1 MIAIIFGI
9 IMGIFH
15 YFSDALCSIC
25 KKFNNHLMSLSA
37 GISLT
42 YIFLHLL
49 PQFTYGI
56 TQISNFLFL
65 SILIGFVIFHIVE
78 KYIYQH
84 SPEDKLLRELAIE
97 DSITSFIYHFV
108 IGIILVSFVNQGLF
122 EGILFFI
129 PVLFYTAV
137 STLPVDMTK
146 VKSIKL
152 ILSISTLLGVIFSA
166 FIYPSMNQ
174 IIYFSLLGFIIGALL
189 FTVTRHSI
197 PKKRQGKPL
206 YFILGVIFYSILIY
220 LL

>member
-1 MIAIIFGI
+1 MIAIILGI

-15 YFSDALCSIC
+15 YFSDILCLKC
-25 KKFNNHLMSLSA
+25 KPYQNYLISFSA
-37 GISLT
+37 GISIT

-84 SPEDKLLRELAIE
+84 SPEDKLLRELAVE

-108 IGIILVSFVNQGLF
+108 IGIILVSFVNQGLS

-129 PVLFYTAV
+129 PVFLFTAV

-146 VKSIKL
+146 FKSIKA
-152 ILSISTLLGVIFSA
+152 ILAVSTLLGIIFA
-166 FIYPSMNQ
+166 TFIYPNMNQ
-174 IIYFSLLGFIIGALL
+174 IIYFALLGFIIGALL

-197 PKKRQGKPL
+197 PKKRQGKPF
-206 YFILGVIFYSILIY
+206 YFIIGVIIYSVLIY